1 MSENT
6 ANDYLTRVSAY
17 DGGMYGGIV
26 GDLADGERGFV
37 LALREQGRG
46 PSEPGRLKAVK
57 GIGWW
62 VDEYDMAQVSM
73 NLDDYTVTPPHAA
86 PFETVVHEVISWQ
99 APPPRQGQR
108 VRVRCNPEAMR
119 SPLGFF

>member
-1 MSENT
+1 MNRMAIATTLLLAVVGGSAEAGQVRHRHASDSQTCLVEVLYSEM
-6 ANDYLTRVSAY
+6 LP
-17 DGGMYGGIV
+17 I
-26 GDLADGERGFV
+26 
-37 LALREQGRG
+37 G
-46 PSEPGRLKAVK
+46 PLFYHTVK
-57 GIGWW
+57 
-62 VDEYDMAQVSM
+62 VTF
-73 NLDDYTVTPPHAA
+73 LVTPPHAA